1 MFLPLTKTIFSGE
14 RNKVSSNLIHTLIIS
29 TLQEERTG
37 VINRNDIGFLI
48 YDKDDLRTAQ
58 HNLGSRL
65 KTPLLPIWITRCNDQ
80 VGLLFN
86 PNRELMRSYH
96 AENR

>member
-1 MFLPLTKTIFSGE
+1 MQY
-14 RNKVSSNLIHTLIIS
+14 NKFRFC
-29 TLQEERTG
+29 LQQEDRHG
-37 VINRNDIGFLI
+37 VIQRNDIGFLI

-65 KTPLLPIWITRCNDQ
+65 KTPLLPIWITKCNEQ
-80 VGLLFN
+80 VGVLFN

>member
-1 MFLPLTKTIFSGE
+1 MLATRKPCSGY
-14 RNKVSSNLIHTLIIS
+14 RNKSVIS
-29 TLQEERTG
+29 LFRSLFIQEERTG

-65 KTPLLPIWITRCNDQ
+65 KTPLLPIWITRCNEQ